1 MTEKA
6 AEYDFGL
13 WEQAAGLPLPT
24 KRPLPN
30 HEQTQLIKDRIAV
43 VTAELTEFLGGRAGT
58 AVKKLLFATREV
70 IPIARRYC
78 LTYQGLVW
86 QNELYLPGGG
96 VTLVSVPIPI
106 SHYQAAVWV
115 FALDQPGFDVQGIMP
130 HITGRLD
137 DIARW
142 VLRAADKT

>member
-24 KRPLPN
+24 KRPLPD
-30 HEQTQLIKDRIAV
+30 HWQTQFIKARIAI
-43 VTAELTEFLGGRAGT
+43 VTAELTGFLEGREGA
-58 AVKKLLFATREV
+58 AAKKLLFATGEI

-78 LTYQGLVW
+78 LTSQGLVW

-96 VTLVSVPIPI
+96 VTLVSVPVPP

-115 FALDQPGFDVQGIMP
+115 FALDQLGFDVRGLMP

-137 DIARW
+137 DTARR
-142 VLRAADKT
+142 VLRAADKP